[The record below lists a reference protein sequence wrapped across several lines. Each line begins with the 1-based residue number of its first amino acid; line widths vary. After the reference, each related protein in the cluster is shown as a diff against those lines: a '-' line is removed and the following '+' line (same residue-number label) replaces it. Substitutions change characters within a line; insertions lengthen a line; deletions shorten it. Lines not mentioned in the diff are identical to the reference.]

1 MRTDGGAPTGSKQ
14 SVDSDISLPPPGDD
28 DCAKKRKN
36 ATTSRET
43 KTSSGC
49 AHARRRNPSASADG
63 KATPPSPQQ
72 HLEACKPTVLD
83 ELPRPGD
90 ESKTHD
96 REAKLAETLTRTT
109 SSISSLLLD
118 RNCVVF
124 VGTAS
129 LGAKLLC
136 LQGRD
141 PKTHL
146 SRKP

>member
-1 MRTDGGAPTGSKQ
+1 MEELLQVSKQ
-14 SVDSDISLPPPGDD
+14 SADSDISLPPPGDD

-83 ELPRPGD
+83 ELPLPGD

-96 REAKLAETLTRTT
+96 REAKARGNPNQNHQLYLFTPVRQE
-109 SSISSLLLD
+109 
-118 RNCVVF
+118 
-124 VGTAS
+124 
-129 LGAKLLC
+129 LC
-136 LQGRD
+136 CFRGNG
-141 PKTHL
+141 
-146 SRKP
+146 